1 MISKEQ
7 LGKRIR
13 VLRKKRKLT
22 QEKLAERAGLHFKY
36 LGEIER
42 GIPTISLENL
52 NKISAGLEVPLT
64 TLLNIET
71 ELSRKELMEEVSK
84 MMNDADDEQLKTIYQ
99 ILTVI
104 VR

>member
-1 MISKEQ
+1 MVSKEQ

-13 VLRKKRKLT
+13 ALRKKSKLT

-52 NKISAGLEVPLT
+52 NKIADGLNVPLT
-64 TLLNIET
+64 TLLSIET
-71 ELSRKELMEEVSK
+71 ELSRKELIAEVGK
-84 MMNDADDEQLKTIYQ
+84 MMDVADEEQLKMIYQ
-99 ILTVI
+99 ILTVV